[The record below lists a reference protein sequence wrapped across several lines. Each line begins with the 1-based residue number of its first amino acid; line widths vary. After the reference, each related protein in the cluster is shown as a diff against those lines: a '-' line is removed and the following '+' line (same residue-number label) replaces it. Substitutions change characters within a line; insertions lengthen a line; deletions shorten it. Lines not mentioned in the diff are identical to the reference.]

1 MPEIKN
7 QFTGG
12 KMNKDLDERLVP
24 NGEYRDAM
32 NIQVSTSEESDVG
45 TVQNILGNT
54 LVQNQ
59 NFIGDD
65 AFCVGS
71 VSDEKNDKLY
81 YLIDNKKQILPDMYF
96 DDESNF
102 VSDSSFSN
110 NFTGDGVVI
119 NSNIVPGA
127 TPTTYPGFRTNTFNL
142 EDGKRYKVEVDI
154 KDFKNNDSQGDIKIF
169 LAGINTGNSGYR
181 PLNDSSSSNYIL
193 NNTDKYVNIFTFN
206 QASNNNSTEM
216 RLQFELVNG
225 TVYRKSLSIN
235 SISISELNPM
245 DSEVLGN
252 DLLVN
257 FIDSDW
263 DIYGGFGTSWTI
275 SNNVFQAGA
284 QPDYGYA
291 RVTVPE
297 IIQGNEYEI
306 KYTITT
312 GGSGQFILANHGSGS
327 TPSQTNIHLEESVGT
342 YTKRW
347 VQGSGNVGKIVLYN
361 DGAFNGVVEDISVR
375 QVLSVPSQ
383 VNSCIVEYD
392 NKSKTITPVLI
403 DSTDEVLNFSRQRLI
418 TGINIVD
425 DMLFFTDNY
434 TEPKKINIPRSIKG
448 TSSDFTHTQFINE
461 HNEIETDIK
470 EEHITVIKKQPVLA
484 PLIKLNTQRDSSNA
498 YTALTRVGTSDSTD
512 NDAIVG
518 GDYDFVN
525 LSLND
530 IFYLRLFT
538 DINDNDD
545 FQLAWNVGDELVIK
559 AFEGQNYDQQPSVP
573 LTNFNF
579 KVKILEDHLNSFT
592 GSSSGYTLNNNPD
605 FTNSTMGSWTSHHGP
620 NYFVYNAAQD
630 RIDVD
635 TTYGSGQNWA
645 KFTSSTINFVY
656 GATYEM
662 TLDIERDSGKYSV
675 QVHTGA
681 ANLNITNH
689 NHNVRLYN
697 TGDRTTSGV
706 QTFTFKFEPGQLNY
720 TIPMLNANNPYNP
733 SSSYNNKI
741 MLQGASI
748 SNGGFVG
755 RVNSFSIRRIDNLD
769 PYVKVKVI
777 SIGTPPQ
784 GVPPGLSQLNYVV
797 DRYDE
802 NLSIFEFKLPRIA
815 YRYRYQDNEYSAIS
829 PYSQVAFVPGNFDY
843 HPKKGYNLG
852 MSNRI
857 TSIEVSDFKKN
868 IPDGVK
874 EIDIIYKED
883 TSTNLYVVDTI
894 TPNAILNNNNAW
906 DEDTY
911 TIKNEQIY
919 KAINANQLIRPW
931 DNVPKVALAQEVV
944 GSRIV
949 YANYKQGFDLKY
961 NNEDY
966 YPDFNFS
973 ILSES
978 IGEKPL
984 PSIKSL
990 RDYQIGAV
998 FVDEYGRET
1007 PVISNFTATNKL
1019 SKSFSDKQNKI
1030 SISFNN
1036 NNFPDDLKY
1045 FKFFIKETSGEYYN
1059 MAMDRFYNA
1068 QDNQIWLS
1076 FPSSDVNKVNIDD
1089 FLILKKGI
1097 EKETLV
1103 TEEARYK
1110 VLDIQNEA
1118 PDFIKQK
1125 KLLIESL
1132 THNTSS
1138 TPAVNI
1144 FSQSINDNT
1153 FPLEGKN
1160 TFKMDYEEFTNSVST
1175 SFDDQDGVLYIEFSN
1190 TATNV
1195 VSERY
1200 RINKIKS
1207 DFGQSGINLQT
1218 AQYTVF
1224 LEKVL
1229 GPDVNFIVDDINNVS
1244 SIQDNITVN
1253 IYRYEVEN
1261 SAKFD
1266 GKFFI
1271 KINADGVIGSNILTS
1286 ELSSNLKA
1294 NYRPLFSKRLYS
1306 MNSDHKVTH
1315 KALLTGQSLGQY
1327 NEDFG
1332 RFAPYFRN
1340 YIHAPNERQMNE
1352 MGAGAGGGAASVD
1365 VGQYAFASGSQVA
1378 DINKYYRQ
1386 TFLTADWKNEI
1397 AFITV
1402 GRDTNT
1408 ANTEY
1413 TGGGWS
1419 GYNNNLNPGSRW
1431 STASFQNEARRADSH
1446 GWMKSERE
1454 NNTVWFIDKGPKVA
1468 TRYLTGSNSLDL
1480 GNSGNNTPST
1490 GIGFAETTGL
1500 LQIDMAVGG
1509 VLRNANY
1516 KPNGELE
1523 KVLHIHGSSQ
1533 IQENYWNV
1541 GADGGNNNYDTEST
1555 ISFVNTLS
1563 GGNKFRF
1570 KEDPT
1575 NEVYSVIGS
1584 NKYGSIR
1591 YKSESSN
1598 NWLWEDVLEHPTNN
1612 NTYDEDGDTWT
1623 GLGGSSHEI
1632 NPNTEK
1638 RVAQLSTNFTTNYK
1652 LTVLNS
1658 QNLPVVSWNPA
1669 GPIGPIPEGLV
1680 LTKAHS
1686 AYSGSQSTTPK
1697 ATYST
1702 SGSQCYVCVDNLNA
1716 TDADG
1721 NTVVIKKGLILYSHS
1736 NAAAGHIFDGTA
1748 GFEELLIWK
1757 ITEHGAH
1764 FRLHLCGY
1772 RTILNLNATSLEITV
1787 HDIKTNLPTTA
1798 QNMVFKQPTMN
1809 GYSQYSCNRLNTQ
1822 DPLNHGYGLF
1832 DEDMGIVGGTPGIMP
1847 VFYNLEIVEEIE
1859 REAVM
1864 PSNPAIWETEPK
1876 ENTPL
1881 DVYYEAS
1888 GYNPLFFTQEN
1899 KYIAIPLGSSVSSA
1913 TPGISITKTTV
1924 DSVGYNG
1931 TANTL
1936 GLNGDGTVG
1945 TPGWYINFAWGG
1957 STFLL
1962 PGQTGGSGQGHAVK
1976 VSDIIPGPGD
1986 EKKGLNIGDAIKIH
2000 KPDGSSITVTIQ
2012 GWEGAYGDAINGFYT
2027 NRIYVLENLSTLK
2040 TSYTLNWYNC
2050 FSFGNGVES
2059 NRVRDS
2065 FNLPFMANG
2074 VKASTTLE
2082 FSNYKEEHRKYG
2094 LIYSGLYNANSGVN
2108 NLNQFIAGEK
2118 ITKDINPTYGS
2129 IQKLHARNTDL
2140 ITLCEDKVLQILA
2153 SKDAVFEAD
2162 GNPQLVATNRVLG
2175 QSRPFV
2181 GEYGISK
2188 NPESFASESYRTY
2201 FTDKVR
2207 GAVIRLSKDGLT
2219 PISDAGMKDWFR
2231 DNLKLSRKLIGSY
2244 DDKKDQYNLTVNS
2257 AENPVTVSFKESV
2270 RGWVSF
2276 KSFVPEN
2283 GLSCANDYFT
2293 VKKGKLYQHHV
2304 DSFYVQGQEYNVSR
2318 NTFYGEYTNSSI
2330 DVVLNEAPSSIKS
2343 FHALTYEGSQSKI
2356 DIFATDTATGI
2367 SDEQYYNAIAK
2378 DGWYVSGITT
2388 DQAQGSLNE
2397 FIEKEKK
2404 WFNYIKGVD
2413 SIVDKTTDFSALE
2426 IQGLGVVE
2434 SVNGNFIDFSGEINV
2449 SMQKG
2454 DTIYFNS
2461 NNNITQVGKVVFIS
2475 GDTIEVETG
2484 GTMPQASD
2492 YCFFVKNKI
2501 VNMSNLLGY
2510 YANAKFENNS
2520 KEKVEMFTV
2529 SAEITESSK

>member
-59 NFIGDD
+59 NFIGND

-102 VSDSSFSN
+102 VSHSSFSN

-119 NSNIVPGA
+119 NSNIVAGA
-127 TPTTYPGFRTNTFNL
+127 TTPSYPGFRTNTFNL

-154 KDFKNNDSQGDIKIF
+154 KDFENNDSQGDIKIF
-169 LAGINTGNSGYR
+169 VAGINPGNSNYR
-181 PLNDSSSSNYIL
+181 PLNDSSSGNYL
-193 NNTDKYVNIFTFN
+193 VNSTDTYVNIFTFN
-206 QASNNNSTEM
+206 QALNNNSTEM

-225 TVYRKSLSIN
+225 MSYEKSLSIN
-235 SISISELNPM
+235 SISISELN
-245 DSEVLGN
+245 SE
-252 DLLVN
+252 
-257 FIDSDW
+257 
-263 DIYGGFGTSWTI
+263 
-275 SNNVFQAGA
+275 
-284 QPDYGYA
+284 GYA
-291 RVTVPE
+291 
-297 IIQGNEYEI
+297 
-306 KYTITT
+306 
-312 GGSGQFILANHGSGS
+312 
-327 TPSQTNIHLEESVGT
+327 
-342 YTKRW
+342 
-347 VQGSGNVGKIVLYN
+347 
-361 DGAFNGVVEDISVR
+361 
-375 QVLSVPSQ
+375 
-383 VNSCIVEYD
+383 NSCIVEYD

-418 TGINIVD
+418 TGINIIN

-448 TSSDFTHTQFINE
+448 TSSDFTHTKFINE
-461 HNEIETDIK
+461 HNEIETNIK
-470 EEHITVIKKQPVLA
+470 EEHITVIKKQPVSA
-484 PLIKLNTQRDSSNA
+484 PLIKLNTQRDSSDA
-498 YTALTRVGTSDSTD
+498 YTALTRVGTSDATD
-512 NDAIVG
+512 IDAIVG
-518 GDYDFVN
+518 SGYDFT
-525 LSLND
+525 SLELGSE
-530 IFYLRLFT
+530 FYLRLFT

-545 FQLAWNVGDELVIK
+545 FQLAWNVGDELAIK
-559 AFEGQNYDQQPSVP
+559 AFDGQDYDQQPSVP
-573 LTNFNF
+573 LTDFNL
-579 KVKILEDHLNSFT
+579 KVKILQDNLNSFN
-592 GSSSGYTLNNNPD
+592 GASFSNPLNNNPN
-605 FTNSTMGSWTSHHGP
+605 FTNPVMGSWTSHHGA
-620 NYFVYNAAQD
+620 NFFVYNAAQD

-645 KFTSSTINFVY
+645 KFTSNPINFVY
-656 GATYEM
+656 GATYEI
-662 TLDIERDSGKYSV
+662 TLDIERDSGRYSV
-675 QVHTGA
+675 QVHTEA
-681 ANLNITNH
+681 ANMNITNH
-689 NHNVRLYN
+689 NHNVRVFN
-697 TGDRTTSGV
+697 TGDRTVDGV
-706 QTFTFKFEPGQLNY
+706 QTFTFKFEPGQVGY
-720 TIPMLNANNPYNP
+720 AIPMLNANNPYNP
-733 SSSYNNKI
+733 SPSYNNKI
-741 MLQGASI
+741 LIQGSSMAS
-748 SNGGFVG
+748 GGFVG

-784 GVPPGLSQLNYVV
+784 GVPPGLAQLNYVV

-1019 SKSFSDKQNKI
+1019 SKAFSDKQNKI
-1030 SISFNN
+1030 SVSFNN
-1036 NNFPDDLKY
+1036 TSFPDDLKY

-1068 QDNQIWLS
+1068 EDNQIWLS

-1103 TEEARYK
+1103 VEEARYK

-1144 FSQSINDNT
+1144 FSQSSSDNT
-1153 FPLEGKN
+1153 FPIQGAN

-1175 SFDDQDGVLYIEFSN
+1175 SFDDEEGVLYIEFSN
-1190 TATNV
+1190 TTTNV

-1229 GPDVNFIVDDINNVS
+1229 GPDVNFIVDDINNIG

-1306 MNSDHKVTH
+1306 MNSDHKTTH

-1352 MGAGAGGGAASVD
+1352 IGAGAGGGTASVD
-1365 VGQYAFASGSQVA
+1365 VGQYAFASGSQVS
-1378 DINKYYRQ
+1378 DVNKYFRQ

-1402 GRDTNT
+1402 GRDTNA

-1419 GYNNNLNPGSRW
+1419 GYNNSLNPGSRW

-1480 GNSGNNTPST
+1480 GSSGNNTPST
-1490 GIGFAETTGL
+1490 GSGFAETTGL

-1509 VLRNANY
+1509 VLRNAIY
-1516 KPNGELE
+1516 KSNGEPE
-1523 KVLHIHGSSQ
+1523 KVLHIHGNSQ

-1541 GADGGNNNYDTEST
+1541 GTDGGNNNYDTEST
-1555 ISFVNTLS
+1555 ISFVNALS

-1591 YKSESSN
+1591 YKNESSN

-1612 NTYDEDGDTWT
+1612 NTYDEDGDIWT

-1658 QNLPVVSWNPA
+1658 QSLPVVSWNPA

-1680 LTKAHS
+1680 LTKKHS
-1686 AYSGSQSTTPK
+1686 VYASSSAPK
-1697 ATYST
+1697 APKVSYST
-1702 SGSQCYVCVDNLNA
+1702 SGSQCYVAVDDLNA

-1721 NTVVIKKGLILYSHS
+1721 NTVVIKKGLILTQHS
-1736 NAAAGHIFDGTA
+1736 TNDNIFDGTA
-1748 GFEELLIWK
+1748 GKEELLIWK
-1757 ITEHGAH
+1757 ITEHSGY

-1772 RTILNLNATSLEITV
+1772 RNILNLNATSLGITV
-1787 HDIKTNLPTTA
+1787 HDIATHTPDSDE
-1798 QNMVFKQPTMN
+1798 NMIFKQPAMN

-1859 REAVM
+1859 REAEM

-1888 GYNPLFFTQEN
+1888 GYNPLFFTEEN

-1913 TPGISITKTTV
+1913 TPDISITKTTV
-1924 DSVGYNG
+1924 DNVGYNG
-1931 TANTL
+1931 TANAL

-1957 STFLL
+1957 ATFLL
-1962 PGQTGGSGQGHAVK
+1962 PGQTGGSGQSHAVK
-1976 VSDIIPGPGD
+1976 VSNIIPGPGD

-2012 GWEGAYGDAINGFYT
+2012 GWEGAYGDATNGFYT
-2027 NRIYVLENLSTLK
+2027 NRIYVSENLSTLK

-2293 VKKGKLYQHHV
+2293 VKNGRLYQHHV
-2304 DSFYVQGQEYNVSR
+2304 DTVDR

-2330 DVVLNEAPSSIKS
+2330 DVVLNEASSSIKS

-2356 DIFATDTATGI
+2356 DIFSTDTATGI
-2367 SDEQYYNAIAK
+2367 SDEQYYNATAK

-2388 DQAQGSLNE
+2388 DQAEGSLNE

-2413 SIVDKTTDFSALE
+2413 STIDETTDFSAFE
-2426 IQGLGVVE
+2426 IQGLGVAE
-2434 SVNGNFIDFSGEINV
+2434 SVNGNFIDFTGEINI

-2461 NNNITQVGKVVFIS
+2461 NNNVTQVGKVVFVS
-2475 GDTIEVETG
+2475 GDTIEVEAG

>member
-81 YLIDNKKQILPDMYF
+81 YFIDNKKQILTDMYF

-102 VSDSSFSN
+102 VINPSFST

-127 TPTTYPGFRTNTFNL
+127 TPTTYPHFRTNTFNL
-142 EDGKRYKVEVDI
+142 EDGKKYKVEVDI
-154 KDFKNNDSQGDIKIF
+154 KDFENNDSQGDIKIF
-169 LAGINTGNSGYR
+169 LKIPATINNYR
-181 PLNDSSSSNYIL
+181 PLNNSVNLNYSVDT
-193 NNTDKYVNIFTFN
+193 TDKYVNIFTFN
-206 QASNNNSTEM
+206 QALNNNSTEM
-216 RLQFELVNG
+216 SLFFELVNG
-225 TVYRKSLSIN
+225 TVYKKSLSIN
-235 SISISELNPM
+235 SISISELNTE
-245 DSEVLGN
+245 S
-252 DLLVN
+252 
-257 FIDSDW
+257 
-263 DIYGGFGTSWTI
+263 
-275 SNNVFQAGA
+275 QA
-284 QPDYGYA
+284 
-291 RVTVPE
+291 
-297 IIQGNEYEI
+297 
-306 KYTITT
+306 
-312 GGSGQFILANHGSGS
+312 
-327 TPSQTNIHLEESVGT
+327 
-342 YTKRW
+342 
-347 VQGSGNVGKIVLYN
+347 
-361 DGAFNGVVEDISVR
+361 
-375 QVLSVPSQ
+375 
-383 VNSCIVEYD
+383 NSCIVEYD

-403 DSTDEVLNFSRQRLI
+403 DTTDEVLNFSRQRLI
-418 TGINIVD
+418 TGINIID

-461 HNEIETDIK
+461 HNEIEVDIK
-470 EEHITVIKKQPVLA
+470 EEHITVIKKQPISA
-484 PLIKLNTQRDSSNA
+484 PQIKLNTQRDSSNA

-518 GDYDFVN
+518 SGYDFT
-525 LSLND
+525 SLELGSE
-530 IFYLRLFT
+530 FYLRLFT

-545 FQLAWNVGDELVIK
+545 FQLVWNIGDELAIK
-559 AFEGQNYDQQPSVP
+559 SFDGQDYDQQPSVP
-573 LTNFNF
+573 LTDFNL
-579 KVKILEDHLNSFT
+579 KVKILQDNLNSFN
-592 GSSSGYTLNNNPD
+592 GASFSNPLNL
-605 FTNSTMGSWTSHHGP
+605 NSNFVFPTMSHWTSHHGA
-620 NYFVYNAAQD
+620 NFFVYNAAQN

-635 TTYGSGQNWA
+635 TTYSSGQDWA

-656 GATYEM
+656 GATYEI

-675 QVHTGA
+675 QVHTEA
-681 ANLNITNH
+681 ANMNITNH
-689 NHNVRLYN
+689 NHNVRVFN
-697 TGDRTTSGV
+697 TGDRTADGV

-894 TPNAILNNNNAW
+894 TPKAILNNNNAW

-911 TIKNEQIY
+911 IIKNEQIY

-1144 FSQSINDNT
+1144 FSQSSGDNT
-1153 FPLEGKN
+1153 FPIQGAK
-1160 TFKMDYEEFTNSVST
+1160 TFKMDYEEFTKSVST

-1190 TATNV
+1190 TITNV

-1229 GPDVNFIVDDINNVS
+1229 GPDVNFIVDDINNIG

-1306 MNSDHKVTH
+1306 MNSDHKTTH

-1340 YIHAPNERQMNE
+1340 YIHAPSDRQMNE
-1352 MGAGAGGGAASVD
+1352 VGAGAGGGTAPVD
-1365 VGQYAFASGSQVA
+1365 VGQYAFASGSQVT

-1402 GRDTNT
+1402 GRDTNA

-1413 TGGGWS
+1413 SGGGWS
-1419 GYNNNLNPGSRW
+1419 GYNNYTDVWYTYN
-1431 STASFQNEARRADSH
+1431 FQNQARRADSH

-1468 TRYLTGSNSLDL
+1468 TRYLTGGNSLDL
-1480 GNSGNNTPST
+1480 SNSGNNTPST

-1516 KPNGELE
+1516 KPNGEPE
-1523 KVLHIHGSSQ
+1523 KVLHIHENAQ

-1555 ISFVNTLS
+1555 ISFVNALS

-1591 YKSESSN
+1591 YKNESSN
-1598 NWLWEDVLEHPTNN
+1598 NWLWEDVLESTTNN

-1623 GLGGSSHEI
+1623 GLGGSSNSL

-1680 LTKAHS
+1680 LTKKHS
-1686 AYSGSQSTTPK
+1686 VYASSSAPK
-1697 ATYST
+1697 APKVSYST
-1702 SGSQCYVCVDNLNA
+1702 SGSQCYVAVDDLNA

-1721 NTVVIKKGLILYSHS
+1721 NTVVLRTGLILTQHS
-1736 NAAAGHIFDGTA
+1736 TNDNIFDGTA
-1748 GFEELLIWK
+1748 GKEELLIWK
-1757 ITEHGAH
+1757 ITGHSGY

-1772 RTILNLNATSLEITV
+1772 RTILNLNATSLGIAI
-1787 HDIKTNLPTTA
+1787 HDIATHTPDSNE
-1798 QNMVFKQPTMN
+1798 NMVFKQPAMN

-1859 REAVM
+1859 REAEM

-1881 DVYYEAS
+1881 D
-1888 GYNPLFFTQEN
+1888 
-1899 KYIAIPLGSSVSSA
+1899 
-1913 TPGISITKTTV
+1913 
-1924 DSVGYNG
+1924 
-1931 TANTL
+1931 
-1936 GLNGDGTVG
+1936 
-1945 TPGWYINFAWGG
+1945 
-1957 STFLL
+1957 
-1962 PGQTGGSGQGHAVK
+1962 
-1976 VSDIIPGPGD
+1976 
-1986 EKKGLNIGDAIKIH
+1986 
-2000 KPDGSSITVTIQ
+2000 
-2012 GWEGAYGDAINGFYT
+2012 
-2027 NRIYVLENLSTLK
+2027 
-2040 TSYTLNWYNC
+2040 
-2050 FSFGNGVES
+2050 
-2059 NRVRDS
+2059 
-2065 FNLPFMANG
+2065 
-2074 VKASTTLE
+2074 
-2082 FSNYKEEHRKYG
+2082 
-2094 LIYSGLYNANSGVN
+2094 
-2108 NLNQFIAGEK
+2108 
-2118 ITKDINPTYGS
+2118 
-2129 IQKLHARNTDL
+2129 
-2140 ITLCEDKVLQILA
+2140 IL
-2153 SKDAVFEAD
+2153 
-2162 GNPQLVATNRVLG
+2162 
-2175 QSRPFV
+2175 
-2181 GEYGISK
+2181 
-2188 NPESFASESYRTY
+2188 
-2201 FTDKVR
+2201 
-2207 GAVIRLSKDGLT
+2207 
-2219 PISDAGMKDWFR
+2219 
-2231 DNLKLSRKLIGSY
+2231 
-2244 DDKKDQYNLTVNS
+2244 
-2257 AENPVTVSFKESV
+2257 
-2270 RGWVSF
+2270 
-2276 KSFVPEN
+2276 
-2283 GLSCANDYFT
+2283 
-2293 VKKGKLYQHHV
+2293 
-2304 DSFYVQGQEYNVSR
+2304 
-2318 NTFYGEYTNSSI
+2318 
-2330 DVVLNEAPSSIKS
+2330 
-2343 FHALTYEGSQSKI
+2343 
-2356 DIFATDTATGI
+2356 
-2367 SDEQYYNAIAK
+2367 
-2378 DGWYVSGITT
+2378 
-2388 DQAQGSLNE
+2388 
-2397 FIEKEKK
+2397 
-2404 WFNYIKGVD
+2404 
-2413 SIVDKTTDFSALE
+2413 
-2426 IQGLGVVE
+2426 
-2434 SVNGNFIDFSGEINV
+2434 
-2449 SMQKG
+2449 
-2454 DTIYFNS
+2454 
-2461 NNNITQVGKVVFIS
+2461 
-2475 GDTIEVETG
+2475 
-2484 GTMPQASD
+2484 
-2492 YCFFVKNKI
+2492 
-2501 VNMSNLLGY
+2501 
-2510 YANAKFENNS
+2510 
-2520 KEKVEMFTV
+2520 
-2529 SAEITESSK
+2529 